1 MTILLESIRNIY
13 ISKILTFYMVL
24 HKNYK
29 IATIGSHSALQ
40 ILKGAKDEGFSTI
53 AICLKGRERPYKL
66 FNVADEII
74 IIKDYSEL
82 PKIQDKLLKKNVI
95 FIPHASLIAYL
106 GIEKVE
112 KFKVPYYGN
121 KNILRFEADRNI
133 ERKWLKNSKLKVPI
147 IFGNPKDI
155 DRAVIVKFH
164 GAKGGKG
171 YFLAKSEKDFKQK
184 IKFHKGDE
192 DYVIQ
197 EYVDGV
203 PMFFH
208 YFYSP
213 LTKELEIMG
222 FDIRY
227 ESNVDSLGRVSA
239 RDQMALP
246 KIDPSYV
253 IVGNIPVV
261 VRESFLPRIIEMGEN
276 VIKESKKLT
285 PGGLWGPFCLEAILT
300 PDEEIRVF
308 EISARIVAGTNPYIE
323 GSPYTW
329 LKYNEPMSTGRRI
342 AREIKIAIKDNK
354 LGKILG

>member
-1 MTILLESIRNIY
+1 
-13 ISKILTFYMVL
+13 MVV

-40 ILKGAKDEGFSTI
+40 ILKGAQDEGFSTI
-53 AICLKGRERPYKL
+53 AICLKGREKPYKL

-74 IIKDYSEL
+74 TIDDYSKL
-82 PKIQDKLLKKNVI
+82 NKVQDRLIKKNAI

-106 GIEKVE
+106 GVDKVE
-112 KFKVPYYGN
+112 KFKIPYFGN
-121 KNILRFEADRNI
+121 KNILRFEADRRI
-133 ERKWLKNSKLKVPI
+133 ERKWLKKSGLKLPR
-147 IFGNPKDI
+147 IFEDPKDI
-155 DRAVIVKFH
+155 NSAVIVKFH

-171 YFLAKSEKDFKQK
+171 YFLAKNEFDFKRKMKQYPREK
-184 IKFHKGDE
+184 

-197 EYVDGV
+197 EYIVGV
-203 PMFFH
+203 PMFIH

-213 LTKELEIMG
+213 LTDELEIMG

-227 ESNVDSLGRVSA
+227 ESNVDSLGRISA

-261 VRESFLPRIIEMGEN
+261 IRESFLPRIIEMGER
-276 VIKESKKLT
+276 VIKESRKITK
-285 PGGLWGPFCLEAILT
+285 GGLWGPFCLETILT

-308 EISARIVAGTNPYIE
+308 EISARIVAGTNPYVE
-323 GSPYTW
+323 GSPYTA

-342 AREIKIAIKDNK
+342 AREIKNAIKNNQLK
-354 LGKILG
+354 KVLG

>member
-1 MTILLESIRNIY
+1 
-13 ISKILTFYMVL
+13 MVVR
-24 HKNYK
+24 KKYK
-29 IATIGSHSALQ
+29 IATVGSHSALQ
-40 ILKGAKDEGFSTI
+40 ILKGAHDEGFSTI

-74 IIKDYSEL
+74 TIKGYDEL
-82 PKIQDKLLKKNVI
+82 VKIQDELIKKNAI
-95 FIPHASLIAYL
+95 FIPHASLITYL
-106 GIEKVE
+106 GVDEVE

-121 KNILRFEADRNI
+121 KNILRFEADRRI
-133 ERKWLKNSKLKVPI
+133 ERKWLKKAGLKLPK
-147 IFGNPKDI
+147 IFENPKDI

-171 YFLAKSEKDFKQK
+171 YFLAKSERDFKQK
-184 IKFHKGDE
+184 IKSHHEEE

-197 EYVDGV
+197 EYVVGV
-203 PMFFH
+203 PMFTH

-213 LTKELEIMG
+213 ITDELEIMG
-222 FDIRY
+222 FDKRY

-246 KIDPSYV
+246 KVDPSYV

-261 VRESFLPRIIEMGEN
+261 IRESFLPRIIEMGEN
-276 VIKESKKLT
+276 VIKESRKITK
-285 PGGLWGPFCLEAILT
+285 GGLWGPFCLEAILT
-300 PDEEIRVF
+300 PNEEIRVF
-308 EISARIVAGTNPYIE
+308 EISARIVAGTNPYID

-342 AREIKIAIKDNK
+342 AREIKMAIKKNK

>member
-1 MTILLESIRNIY
+1 MA
-13 ISKILTFYMVL
+13 L

-40 ILKGAKDEGFSTI
+40 ILKGAQDEGFSTI
-53 AICLKGRERPYKL
+53 AICLKNRERPYKL

-74 IIKDYSEL
+74 IIRNYNEL
-82 PKIQDKLLKKNVI
+82 LKVQDKLIKKNAI
-95 FIPHASLIAYL
+95 FIPHASLITYL
-106 GIEKVE
+106 GIDKVE
-112 KFKVPYYGN
+112 SFKVPYYGN

-133 ERKWLKNSKLKVPI
+133 ERKWLKNSGLKLPR
-147 IFGNPKDI
+147 IFDNPKDI
-155 DRAVIVKFH
+155 NRAVIVKFH

-171 YFLAKSEKDFKQK
+171 YFLAKNERDFKQK
-184 IKFHKGDE
+184 IKAHPKGE

-197 EYVDGV
+197 EYIVGV
-203 PMFFH
+203 PMFIH

-213 LTKELEIMG
+213 LTNELEIMG

-227 ESNVDSLGRVSA
+227 ESNVDSLGRISA

-261 VRESFLPRIIEMGEN
+261 VRESFLPRIIDMGER
-276 VIKESKKLT
+276 VIKESRKIT
-285 PGGLWGPFCLEAILT
+285 PGGLWGPFCLETILT
-300 PDEEIRVF
+300 PNEEIRVF
-308 EISARIVAGTNPYIE
+308 EISARIVAGTNPYVE
-323 GSPYTW
+323 GSPYTA

-342 AREIKIAIKDNK
+342 AREIKNAIKK
-354 LGKILG
+354 KQLKKILG

>member
-1 MTILLESIRNIY
+1 MA
-13 ISKILTFYMVL
+13 L
-24 HKNYK
+24 HKSHK

-74 IIKDYSEL
+74 TINSYNEL
-82 PKIQDKLLKKNVI
+82 LKIQDKLIKRNAI
-95 FIPHASLIAYL
+95 FIPHASLIAYF
-106 GIEKVE
+106 GIDKVE
-112 KFKVPYYGN
+112 SFKVPYYGN
-121 KNILRFEADRNI
+121 KNILRFESDRRI
-133 ERKWLKNSKLKVPI
+133 ERKWLKKSGLKLPR
-147 IFGNPKDI
+147 IFENPQDI

-164 GAKGGKG
+164 GAQGGRG
-171 YFLAKSEKDFKQK
+171 YFLAKNERDFKQK
-184 IKFHKGDE
+184 IRLHPGDKE
-192 DYVIQ
+192 YVIQ
-197 EYVDGV
+197 EYIVGV
-203 PMFFH
+203 PMFIH

-213 LTKELEIMG
+213 LTNELEIMG

-261 VRESFLPRIIEMGEN
+261 IRESFLPRVIEMGER
-276 VIKESKKLT
+276 VIKESRKLT
-285 PGGLWGPFCLEAILT
+285 KNGLWGPFCLEAILT

-308 EISARIVAGTNPYIE
+308 EISARIVAGTNPYVD

-342 AREIKIAIKDNK
+342 AREIKIAIKKNK
-354 LGKILG
+354 LGIVLG

>member
-1 MTILLESIRNIY
+1 
-13 ISKILTFYMVL
+13 MVL
-24 HKNYK
+24 RKNYK

-66 FNVADEII
+66 FKVADEII
-74 IIKDYSEL
+74 IINNYNEVL
-82 PKIQDKLLKKNVI
+82 KIQDKLIKKNVI

-106 GIEKVE
+106 GVDKVE
-112 KFKVPYYGN
+112 SFKVPYYGN

-133 ERKWLKNSKLKVPI
+133 ERNWLKKSGLKLPK
-147 IFGNPKDI
+147 IFKDPKDI
-155 DRAVIVKFH
+155 NRAVIVKFH

-171 YFLAKSEKDFKQK
+171 YFLAKNERDFKQK
-184 IKFHKGDE
+184 IKIHPKEE

-197 EYVDGV
+197 EYIVGV
-203 PMFFH
+203 PMFIH

-213 LTKELEIMG
+213 LTNELEIMG

-261 VRESFLPRIIEMGEN
+261 IRESFLPRVIEMGER
-276 VIKESKKLT
+276 VIKESRKLT
-285 PGGLWGPFCLEAILT
+285 KNGLWGPFCLEAILT

-308 EISARIVAGTNPYIE
+308 EISARIVAGTNPYVE

-342 AREIKIAIKDNK
+342 AREIKMAIKNGE
-354 LGKILG
+354 LNKILG